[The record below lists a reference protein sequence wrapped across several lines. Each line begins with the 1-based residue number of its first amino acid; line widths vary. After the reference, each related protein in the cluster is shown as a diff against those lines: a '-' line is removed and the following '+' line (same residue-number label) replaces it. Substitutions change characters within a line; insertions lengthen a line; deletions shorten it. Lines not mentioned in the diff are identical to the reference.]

1 MNLRKK
7 ILKRAGLN
15 PGEVTSECH
24 EKGDAIIDIN
34 ENLYEAQAH
43 FLDGHRNQAI
53 GAIDTAVE
61 RAREAQSKGALS
73 ESAMRDWIGDL
84 KDLRKLAWDFTV
96 GKEDVVQ
103 EIKNLRWQATSMAF
117 NAVLRCME

>member
-1 MNLRKK
+1 MNFRKK
-7 ILKRAGLN
+7 IQKRAGLN
-15 PGEVTSECH
+15 PGEVTSECS
-24 EKGDAIIDIN
+24 EKGDAIIDID

-53 GAIDTAVE
+53 GAIDTAVK
-61 RAREAQSKGALS
+61 RAREARSKGALS
-73 ESAMRDWIGDL
+73 KSATQDWISDL
-84 KDLRKLAWDFTV
+84 EDLRKLAWDFTV
-96 GKEDVVQ
+96 DKEDVVQ